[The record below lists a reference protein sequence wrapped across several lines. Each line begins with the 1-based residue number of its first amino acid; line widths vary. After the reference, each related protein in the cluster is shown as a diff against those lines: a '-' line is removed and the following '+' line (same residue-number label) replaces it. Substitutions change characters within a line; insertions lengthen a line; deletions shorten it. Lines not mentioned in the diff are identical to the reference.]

1 MNKINLLFLG
11 FSIAGVAFLMLIGIA
26 IGERSVAGIFGAAF
40 GAAAVVGGGFTT
52 RKKLREKGKI

>member
-26 IGERSVAGIFGAAF
+26 IGERSIAGMIGAAL
-40 GAAAVVGGGFTT
+40 GAIAVVGGGFTT